1 MLTIKNVASVYRR
14 DVGSYRI
21 AKVITSPGTYL
32 FTMRSWDGTPIV
44 ATLVRTGIAG
54 KDGELEYNM
63 WCSKDG
69 KMVSLNFSRMHFL
82 TPDTFISALGVLLI
96 M

>member
-1 MLTIKNVASVYRR
+1 MLTIKNVESVYRR

-32 FTMRSWDGTPIV
+32 FTMRKSNGAAIV
-44 ATLVRTGIAG
+44 VTLVRTGIE
-54 KDGELEYNM
+54 DEDCELEYNM

-69 KMVSLNFSRMHFL
+69 KLESLNFSRIHFL
-82 TPDTFISALGVLLI
+82 TPDAFLSALSVLI
-96 M
+96 I